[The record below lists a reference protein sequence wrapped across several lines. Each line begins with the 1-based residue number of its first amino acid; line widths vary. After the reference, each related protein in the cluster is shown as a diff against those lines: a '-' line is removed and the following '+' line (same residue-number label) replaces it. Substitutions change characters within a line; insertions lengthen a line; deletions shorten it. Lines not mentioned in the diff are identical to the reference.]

1 MLDLFALTQ
10 LACRASNLAER
21 LTILKQLTECS
32 THLNFRSPLNKVDLQ
47 AVNEDLERLFPSS
60 AVNQPQGSF
69 YRIKHQVVKR
79 SLRFYRWVELNL
91 TDLSP
96 EHQRILL
103 EVHAPWLSHYIE
115 AIAQVSQTSNVCD
128 LQIESIPDVN
138 IQGCFPF
145 LKLIET
151 ELNAILEVAQQ
162 NGLEVSS
169 HPQMVA
175 SVQQFF
181 WERVKPMV
189 TNALLAD
196 TPYLQAEVENQSSF
210 ADSFHAFYL
219 RFPVL
224 VRWLAQ
230 VSGDL
235 IALIRQAIAR
245 LVQDRHDLTQQFWEG
260 VAIASMTDCRFVQA
274 QDATEEHP
282 ILQMEFCLT
291 NGQVKGLTYCP
302 YSIQAEV
309 GLQQLYAEALPDRVK
324 THSMSILAKRG
335 YGYIEQAKQPS
346 KLELFQEIGC
356 HFAVRQ
362 LLGSSRGIWGQL
374 QLGTVPR
381 GVCEGEMPWPSGMR
395 SPQNLNMTQT
405 DSQSFNAEEAIHQGF
420 QIMDQWLRRQS
431 QIAAR
436 ALNTHFASASAQLCH
451 RPTAAYLKIFKTV
464 QSATCLA
471 NPLAVDTVFR
481 TLSPCRWDGLGE
493 LVQLEVKMLWQFK
506 ALWLTLPMNH
516 RYILYEAEHTLFSK
530 LPISPLNYLSKRMQK
545 MGAHDYA
552 PKQRDDQDET
562 LEKLL
567 V

>member
-21 LTILKQLTECS
+21 LTILKQLTEYS
-32 THLNFRSPLNKVDLQ
+32 THLNFRSPLNKADLQ

-91 TDLSP
+91 TALSP

-115 AIAQVSQTSNVCD
+115 AIAQVSQISNVCD
-128 LQIESIPDVN
+128 LRIESIPDINV
-138 IQGCFPF
+138 QGCFPF

-151 ELNAILEVAQQ
+151 ELKAILEVAQQ
-162 NGLEVSS
+162 NGLEVLS
-169 HPQMVA
+169 HPQMVT

-181 WERVKPMV
+181 WERVNPMV

-196 TPYLQAEVENQSSF
+196 TPYLQTEVENHSSF

-224 VRWLAQ
+224 ARWLAQ

-235 IALIRQAIAR
+235 IALTRQAIAR
-245 LVQDRHDLTQQFWEG
+245 LAQDRHDLSQQFWEG
-260 VAIASMTDCRFVQA
+260 VAIARVTDCRFVQA

-282 ILQMEFCLT
+282 ILQMEFCLANSQT
-291 NGQVKGLTYCP
+291 KGLTYCP

-309 GLQQLYAEALPDRVK
+309 GLQQLYAEALPDRVR

-381 GVCEGEMPWPSGMR
+381 GVCEGEMPWPSGIR
-395 SPQNLNMTQT
+395 SPQNLNMTKT
-405 DSQSFNAEEAIHQGF
+405 ESQSFNAEEAIHRGF
-420 QIMDQWLRRQS
+420 QIMDQWLRRQP
-431 QIAAR
+431 QLAAR
-436 ALNTHFASASAQLCH
+436 ALNTHFAYASAQLCH

-464 QSATCLA
+464 QSAPCLA

-506 ALWLTLPMNH
+506 ALWLTIPMNH

-530 LPISPLNYLSKRMQK
+530 LPISPLNYLSKRVQK
-545 MGAHDYA
+545 MGAQDCP

-562 LEKLL
+562 LRKLL

>member
-21 LTILKQLTECS
+21 LTILKQLTESS
-32 THLNFRSPLNKVDLQ
+32 THLNFRLPLNKADLQ
-47 AVNEDLERLFPSS
+47 AVNGDLERLFPNS
-60 AVNQPQGSF
+60 AVNPPQGSF

-91 TDLSP
+91 TDLAP
-96 EHQRILL
+96 EHQQIFL

-115 AIAQVSQTSNVCD
+115 AIAQVSQISSVCD

-138 IQGCFPF
+138 IRGCFPF

-151 ELNAILEVAQQ
+151 ELKAILEIAQR

-196 TPYLQAEVENQSSF
+196 TPSLQTEVENHSSF

-224 VRWLAQ
+224 ARWLAQ
-230 VSGDL
+230 ISGDL
-235 IALIRQAIAR
+235 IALTRQAIAR
-245 LVQDRHDLTQQFWEG
+245 LVQDRHDLSQQFWEG
-260 VAIASMTDCRFVQA
+260 VAIASLTDCRFVQA

-309 GLQQLYAEALPDRVK
+309 GLQQLYAEALPNRVK
-324 THSMSILAKRG
+324 THSMAILAKRR

-395 SPQNLNMTQT
+395 SPQNLNMTKT
-405 DSQSFNAEEAIHQGF
+405 ESQSFNAEEAIHRGF
-420 QIMDQWLRRQS
+420 QIMDQWLRRQP
-431 QIAAR
+431 QLAAR
-436 ALNTHFASASAQLCH
+436 ALNTHFAYASAQLCH
-451 RPTAAYLKIFKTV
+451 RPAATYLKIFKTL
-464 QSATCLA
+464 QFAPCLA
-471 NPLAVDTVFR
+471 NPLAVDAVLR

-506 ALWLTLPMNH
+506 ALWLTIPMNH

-530 LPISPLNYLSKRMQK
+530 LPISPLNYLSKRVQK
-545 MGAHDYA
+545 MGAHDCA
-552 PKQRDDQDET
+552 PNRRDDRDET
-562 LEKLL
+562 LKKLL